1 MKAHDSNQMID
12 KQELSDAQSAPV
24 ETVQSQAILPKW
36 PRLKVEKREN
46 RQVLTPDHPD
56 PAAATAQLM
65 KALGTDDTKFFA
77 EFIKQLGYSG
87 IDREIDV
94 DQLNFKVAF
103 IIGQEPKSQL
113 EAMVLAQM
121 ANIYLSAMRLS
132 ADLWSLEEIGEI
144 DVTERIGGRLMRT
157 FANQMDA
164 LTRYRAGGQRPIH
177 MQTVVGNV
185 TQNQIVHDTTL
196 GKSADAS
203 LSALTDLK
211 AAHRRK
217 HTARRNSGAD

>member
-1 MKAHDSNQMID
+1 M
-12 KQELSDAQSAPV
+12 
-24 ETVQSQAILPKW
+24 
-36 PRLKVEKREN
+36 
-46 RQVLTPDHPD
+46 DHPD

-65 KALGTDDTKFFA
+65 RALGISDTRFFA
-77 EFIKQLGYSG
+77 EFINQLAYSG
-87 IDREIDV
+87 IDREINV

-121 ANIYLSAMRLS
+121 ANISISAMRLS
-132 ADLWSLEEIGEI
+132 ADTWCLEEIEEI
-144 DVTERIGGRLMRT
+144 DITERISSRLMRT

-185 TQNQIVHDTTL
+185 IQNQIVADNTL
-196 GKSADAS
+196 GKSADA
-203 LSALTDLK
+203 LPSALTDGK
-211 AAHRRK
+211 AAPPRPVDEYTPRAVIPEPIK
-217 HTARRNSGAD
+217 RFRPKLMK